1 MSGRGGFR
9 LLWSSTAASNLADGM
24 ALVLLPLVALD
35 GGADA
40 AGVALITVA
49 LTLAWP
55 TIGLH
60 AGWIVDRFPKRI
72 ILAAGN
78 AARGLAFAALAVAVL
93 AGPVPLWAVLVT
105 AALYGVG
112 ETLVDT
118 AINASVPRLVE
129 PAGRTRAIARIEAAI
144 EVTNGLAGRPL
155 AGILVGLS
163 FGIALGSVFLL
174 YATAAVLAVAI
185 VALGA
190 RAVAETAATPDAV
203 RLRDG
208 IATLWRHPVLR
219 NFTILTSVANLV
231 WAMFD
236 ALFIVYAVAPGPLGL
251 SPAEFGLVLSLGALG
266 GILSSL
272 VLPLLLRRIPPTVLL
287 AVDIVGTAMLAV
299 PIAIGAPLGVIA
311 GGIVLAAAGS
321 IAWRIIAASY
331 RQQELPEHLL
341 GRAYSA
347 SRVISWGSLPVGAG
361 IATVVAAVA
370 GVTAVFQVASGISAV
385 LIVLFAV
392 MLVPPRRR
400 VRLHGSPTA

>member
-1 MSGRGGFR
+1 MSGRRGFR

-24 ALVLLPLVALD
+24 ALVVLPLVALD

-60 AGWIVDRFPKRI
+60 AGWIVDRFPKRV

-78 AARGLAFAALAVAVL
+78 AGRSLAFAALAITVL
-93 AGPVPLWAVLVT
+93 LGPVPLGVVLVT
-105 AALYGVG
+105 AGLYGIG

-129 PAGRTRAIARIEAAI
+129 PPARTRAIARIESAI

-163 FGIALGSVFLL
+163 FGIALGSVVLL

-185 VALGA
+185 VALAA
-190 RAVAETAATPDAV
+190 RNADVSADTAAPV
-203 RLRDG
+203 RVRDG
-208 IATLWRHPVLR
+208 LATLWRHPVLR
-219 NFTILTSVANLV
+219 NVTILTSVANLI

-236 ALFIVYAVAPGPLGL
+236 AVFIVYAVSPGPLGL
-251 SPAEFGLVLSLGALG
+251 TPAEFGLLLSLGALG
-266 GILSSL
+266 GILSSF
-272 VLPLLLRRIPPTVLL
+272 VVPLLLRRIPPTVLL

-299 PIAIGAPLGVIA
+299 PVAIGAPLGVIGA
-311 GGIVLAAAGS
+311 GIVLAAAGS

-331 RQQELPEHLL
+331 RQQELPERLL

-347 SRVISWGSLPVGAG
+347 SRVISWGSLPLGAA
-361 IATVVAAVA
+361 IASVVAAAA
-370 GVTAVFQVASGISAV
+370 GVTAVFQVATAIAAI
-385 LIVLFAV
+385 LIVLFV
-392 MLVPPRRR
+392 VLLVPVHRR
-400 VRLHGSPTA
+400 VRLR

>member
-35 GGADA
+35 GGADP

-60 AGWIVDRFPKRI
+60 AGWIVDRFPKRV
-72 ILAAGN
+72 ILATGN
-78 AARGLAFAALAVAVL
+78 AARALAFGALGVAVL
-93 AGPVPLWAVLVT
+93 TGPVPLWAILVT
-105 AALYGVG
+105 AGLYGVG

-118 AINASVPRLVE
+118 AINASVPRLVP
-129 PAGRTRAIARIEAAI
+129 PAGRTRAIARLESAI

-155 AGILVGLS
+155 AGILVGLG

-190 RAVAETAATPDAV
+190 RTVDEVAAAPAAF

-287 AVDIVGTAMLAV
+287 AVDILGTAMLAV
-299 PIAIGAPLGVIA
+299 PIAIGAPLVVIA

-347 SRVISWGSLPVGAG
+347 SRVISWGSLPIGAG

-370 GVTAVFQVASGISAV
+370 GVTAVFQVASGIAAV

-392 MLVPPRRR
+392 MLVPARRR
-400 VRLHGSPTA
+400 VRLH

>member
-40 AGVALITVA
+40 GGVALIAVA

-55 TIGLH
+55 VLGLH
-60 AGWIVDRFPKRI
+60 AGWIVDRFPKRA

-78 AARGLAFAALAVAVL
+78 AMRALAFGALAVGVMV
-93 AGPVPLWAVLVT
+93 GSVPLWAVLVT
-105 AALYGVG
+105 AGIYGIG

-144 EVTNGLAGRPL
+144 EVTNSLAGRPL

-163 FGIALGSVFLL
+163 FGLALGSTFLL
-174 YATAAVLAVAI
+174 YATAAVLGLAI

-190 RAVAETAATPDAV
+190 RQADAHGTEPAPV

-208 IATLWRHPVLR
+208 LATLWRHPVLR
-219 NFTILTSVANLV
+219 RLTVLTAAANLV

-251 SPAEFGLVLSLGALG
+251 SPAEFGLVLALGALG
-266 GILSSL
+266 GIGSSL
-272 VLPLLLRRIPPTVLL
+272 LLPLLLRHVPPTVLM
-287 AVDIVGTAMLAV
+287 AVDMTGTVLLV
-299 PIAIGAPLGVIA
+299 LPVAIGAPLGVVA
-311 GGIVLAAAGS
+311 GGIVVAAAGS
-321 IAWRIIAASY
+321 TAWRIIVASY

-347 SRVISWGSLPVGAG
+347 SRVISWGSLPVGAA
-361 IATVVAAVA
+361 IASVVASAA
-370 GVTAVFQVASGISAV
+370 GVTAVFQAATGIAIV
-385 LIVLFAV
+385 VGVLFV
-392 MLVPPRRR
+392 VLLVPRPSR
-400 VRLHGSPTA
+400 VHLR